1 MYTHK
6 IISIYFLP
14 ENSFWSRVDC
24 VPIGIL
30 SWMTSP
36 SSHHPGHPVLLCNL
50 CWLVNWMPL
59 CRLGQDHLSLV
70 SSSLYHEV
78 FLSRP
83 RGRNLLNWMSADHL
97 QWWYRLQSLSSLI
110 KHLKKKEYNV
120 RSLLGFCLQFNARV
134 KRRTSYEKNLMQNG
148 QNLFFSLG
156 SSHVNFDVWPGHGLK
171 FFR

>member
-14 ENSFWSRVDC
+14 ENSFGSRVDC
-24 VPIGIL
+24 VPICIL

-50 CWLVNWMPL
+50 CWPVNWISL

-110 KHLKKKEYNV
+110 KHLKKIVSCKKSSWV
-120 RSLLGFCLQFNARV
+120 LLTDQCPGQTPNFLWEEPNA
-134 KRRTSYEKNLMQNG
+134 T
-148 QNLFFSLG
+148 
-156 SSHVNFDVWPGHGLK
+156 WPKSIILAR
-171 FFR
+171 FVTCEFWRLTWA

>member
-50 CWLVNWMPL
+50 CWLVNWMSL
-59 CRLGQDHLSLV
+59 CRLGHDHLSLV

-83 RGRNLLNWMSADHL
+83 RGRNLLNWMSADHV

-110 KHLKKKEYNV
+110 KHLKKRVWCKKSSWV
-120 RSLLGFCLQFNARV
+120 LLTVQCP
-134 KRRTSYEKNLMQNG
+134 G
-148 QNLFFSLG
+148 QTPNFSWEEP
-156 SSHVNFDVWPGHGLK
+156 NTKWPESIVLTRFVTCEPPK
-171 FFR
+171 FEH